1 MAVSFNRYLILPEIE
16 RSEPVVGAVA
26 AADNGAEPDRG
37 ERAYADETAATRGC
51 CTSVV
56 GATTIPAV
64 TPVTVPLCVLGE
76 VQLRFLCPDD
86 LEEVRSLCQ
95 DWFPIGE
102 FSDARIRKGVFCVS
116 KLFSASKMED
126 IWDRTVFSEIQ

>member
-16 RSEPVVGAVA
+16 RSESGAVSAAAAAVVA
-26 AADNGAEPDRG
+26 AAAVEPDG
-37 ERAYADETAATRGC
+37 ERSYTSETVAPKNC
-51 CTSVV
+51 CS
-56 GATTIPAV
+56 TTAGTTTTAAV

-102 FSDARIRKGVFCVS
+102 FMIFYHANDDTSRILDSSF
-116 KLFSASKMED
+116 LP
-126 IWDRTVFSEIQ
+126 